1 MGDRARDRRVDDFHR
16 FTGRGDP
23 NNPNHEFTY
32 QHQRQM
38 PTETDS
44 YRPGDCTQDDNRGPS
59 RHPKESKGS
68 KTGKR
73 QKTKQQP
80 KPQKWTPVPAHERPI
95 LSFNAR
101 EKTPDLL
108 PGMITGGEFLSA
120 PDGSADGVGENICDA
135 AGAGDGVEM
144 DMSDDE
150 NPELAAAKAVT
161 AVEEAV
167 DGERKPDVISLIR
180 SFKTRT
186 SVGKPKNPVQDNDDF
201 ISLSFGDEPI
211 HLDQDDE
218 DSNHKRR
225 KVNGKDNHD
234 EPSFSHRFNHFGPP
248 RDTGPPGLPPRPLTY
263 RKPTPPPQPQYPHL
277 QPRNRSVQQ
286 SNSGGP
292 SSLPNAPQSKRTS
305 LNTSGNPAM
314 QNKGYDG
321 RLDIPKS
328 RKRNYSEMSRGK
340 TIIDGNITHEY
351 MATPRSEPCPWTKMG
366 SDHSRSLS
374 MSNCKKESNS
384 FCAIFRLHNEI
395 LDFIAYIQP
404 RAYEHAVRR
413 ELVHRI
419 RAVVTKL
426 WPDTDLRV
434 FGSFAAELYLPTSD
448 IDLVVISTSFAKIGI
463 PRYSEKNALYKL
475 RQALLASNTAKP
487 GSLVVI
493 ANAKVPIIKFVDR
506 ETNIHVD
513 ISFENSSGLVANET
527 FIKWKTQFPAMPIL
541 LTVIKQFL
549 AMRGL
554 NEVYLGGL
562 GSFSVTCLIVSMLQM
577 HPGAASGGMD
587 PRRHLGIMLLEFLE
601 LYGKNFNT
609 ETLGICVDSRKPSY
623 FRKNDVFPVIQRGAT
638 PPQTDLLCIQD
649 PNNAENDISR
659 SSYHIKMILTL
670 WAEALDDLAGQMKK
684 FETLQFVDR
693 QNRSLLG
700 VILGGNYGKIEEQRW
715 LMKKVY
721 MDRIGPL
728 EDILMEERQWGG
740 TTPFVTQTP
749 NPVQQPTD
757 SSPANGPAPNKKTS
771 RGNNPG
777 GPSYSRKSKQRF
789 HGRGRQDE
797 PIVID

>member
-1 MGDRARDRRVDDFHR
+1 MGDRGRDHRVDHIHR

-38 PTETDS
+38 PTETDR
-44 YRPGDCTQDDNRGPS
+44 YRPGNRPQDDSRVPL
-59 RHPKESKGS
+59 RHPKGSKESKA
-68 KTGKR
+68 GKR

-80 KPQKWTPVPAHERPI
+80 KPQKWNPVPAHERPI
-95 LSFNAR
+95 LSFNVR

-120 PDGSADGVGENICDA
+120 PDGSGDGVGENICDA
-135 AGAGDGVEM
+135 AGADDGVEM

-150 NPELAAAKAVT
+150 NPELAVTGAAPAM
-161 AVEEAV
+161 EEAV
-167 DGERKPDVISLIR
+167 DAERKPDVISLIR

-186 SVGKPKNPVQDNDDF
+186 SAGKPKNPVEDNDDF

-211 HLDQDDE
+211 HLSQDDE

-225 KVNGKDNHD
+225 KVNGKENRD
-234 EPSFSHRFNHFGPP
+234 EPSFSHRYNHFGPP

-263 RKPTPPPQPQYPHL
+263 RKPTPPPQLYNSDL
-277 QPRNRSVQQ
+277 QTRNRSVQQ
-286 SNSGGP
+286 SNSGGR
-292 SSLPNAPQSKRTS
+292 SSLPNASHSKHIS
-305 LNTSGNPAM
+305 FNTSGNPAM
-314 QNKGYDG
+314 RNKGHDR
-321 RLDIPKS
+321 RLDIPTN

-340 TIIDGNITHEY
+340 TTIDGNITHEY
-351 MATPRSEPCPWTKMG
+351 MATPRSDPCPWTKMG

-374 MSNCKKESNS
+374 MSNW
-384 FCAIFRLHNEI
+384 LHNEI

-419 RAVVTKL
+419 RAVVTNL

-448 IDLVVISTSFAKIGI
+448 IDLVVISTSFAKMGI

-475 RQALLASNTAKP
+475 RQALLSSNTTKT
-487 GSLVVI
+487 GSLAVI

-527 FIKWKTQFPAMPIL
+527 FIKWKTRYPAMPIL

-587 PRRHLGIMLLEFLE
+587 PRRHLGVMLLEFLE

-670 WAEALDDLAGQMKK
+670 WAEALDDLVGQMKK

-728 EDILMEERQWGG
+728 GDILMEERQWGE
-740 TTPFVTQTP
+740 TAPFVTQTS
-749 NPVQQPTD
+749 NTAQQAIDP
-757 SSPANGPAPNKKTS
+757 SSANGPAPNRKPF
-771 RGNNPG
+771 RGNNFG
-777 GPSYSRKSKQRF
+777 GPPYPRKSKQRF
-789 HGRGRQDE
+789 HGKGQQDE

>member
-1 MGDRARDRRVDDFHR
+1 MGDRGRDRRVNDIHR

-44 YRPGDCTQDDNRGPS
+44 YRPSNRPQDDNQGPS
-59 RHPKESKGS
+59 RHLKGS

-73 QKTKQQP
+73 QKTNQQP
-80 KPQKWTPVPAHERPI
+80 KPQKWNPVPAHERPI
-95 LSFNAR
+95 LSFNVR

-108 PGMITGGEFLSA
+108 PGMVTGGEFLSA
-120 PDGSADGVGENICDA
+120 PDGSGDGVGENICDA
-135 AGAGDGVEM
+135 AGTDDEVEM
-144 DMSDDE
+144 DMSEDE
-150 NPELAAAKAVT
+150 NPGLAVT
-161 AVEEAV
+161 KVGSATGGAV
-167 DGERKPDVISLIR
+167 DGGKKPDVISLVR
-180 SFKTRT
+180 SFKTRAT
-186 SVGKPKNPVQDNDDF
+186 MGKPKNPIEENDDF

-211 HLDQDDE
+211 HLGQDDE

-225 KVNGKDNHD
+225 KVNGKDNRD
-234 EPSFSHRFNHFGPP
+234 EPSFSHRYNHFGPP
-248 RDTGPPGLPPRPLTY
+248 KDTGPPGLPPRPLTY
-263 RKPTPPPQPQYPHL
+263 RKPSPQLRGLDPQPRDH
-277 QPRNRSVQQ
+277 SVQQ
-286 SNSGGP
+286 SNNGDP
-292 SSLPNAPQSKRTS
+292 SSLPSAAHSKHTS
-305 LNTSGNPAM
+305 SNTPRNPAM
-314 QNKGYDG
+314 QNKGYG
-321 RLDIPKS
+321 RQSDIPKN
-328 RKRNYSEMSRGK
+328 RKRSYSDMNRGK
-340 TIIDGNITHEY
+340 TTIDGNITHEY
-351 MATPRSEPCPWTKMG
+351 MATPRSDPFPWTKMG
-366 SDHSRSLS
+366 RDHSRSLI
-374 MSNCKKESNS
+374 MTNCPIENKNESNS
-384 FCAIFRLHNEI
+384 FCAIYRLHNEI

-413 ELVHRI
+413 ELVHRV
-419 RAVVTKL
+419 RVVVTKL

-463 PRYSEKNALYKL
+463 PRYSERNALYKL
-475 RQALLASNTAKP
+475 RQALLNSNTAKP
-487 GSLVVI
+487 GSLAVI
-493 ANAKVPIIKFVDR
+493 ANAKVPIVKFIDR

-527 FIKWKTQFPAMPIL
+527 FIRWKAQYPAMPIL

-562 GSFSVTCLIVSMLQM
+562 GSFSVTCLIVSMFQM
-577 HPGAASGGMD
+577 HPGAASGRMD
-587 PRRHLGIMLLEFLE
+587 PRRHLGVMLLEFLE

-609 ETLGICVDSRKPSY
+609 ETLGICVDPRKPSY

-649 PNNAENDISR
+649 PNNSENDISR
-659 SSYHIKMILTL
+659 SSYQIKMILTL
-670 WAEALDDLAGQMKK
+670 WAEALDDLVGHMKK
-684 FETLQFVDR
+684 FETLQFADR

-728 EDILMEERQWGG
+728 EDILMEERQWGE
-740 TTPFVTQTP
+740 TTPFVTRTLS
-749 NPVQQPTD
+749 PVQQATNW
-757 SSPANGPAPNKKTS
+757 SSASGPVPNKKTS
-771 RGNNPG
+771 RGSNSS
-777 GPSYSRKSKQRF
+777 GPPRPRRSKQGF
-789 HGRGRQDE
+789 YGKGRQDE
-797 PIVID
+797 PIVIE